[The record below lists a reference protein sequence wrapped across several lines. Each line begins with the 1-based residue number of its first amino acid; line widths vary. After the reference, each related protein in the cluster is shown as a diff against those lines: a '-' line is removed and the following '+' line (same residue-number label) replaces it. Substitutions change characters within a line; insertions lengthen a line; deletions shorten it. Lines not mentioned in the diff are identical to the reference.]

1 MKTNGTRFLLIVLF
15 LQLLLLVFAFCTK
28 AQPDY
33 NFNTPT
39 LVSGTARQIGAV
51 YQYNRVRSGTDARVT
66 ITNITPGVTIA
77 EFDAAGGYLEA
88 LQPTIDVAGRTRGYV
103 ELTIEF
109 FTTGANPRLMRQARV
124 PVTCIDVDGIV
135 NLHEFDEINIGGG
148 YVDYN
153 MLGNQV
159 VVTQTGNWFRGTNV
173 GSIDYPGRDTVERG
187 AMFTVVNAN
196 ITTAII
202 RVGADNQTAI
212 TQQRL
217 RSVYF
222 RSFTYANSF
231 LALPALMN
239 FRGNEKN
246 KKVELNWD
254 LIESNQLSKVIIE
267 KGNSPLQYKSI
278 GEVWIDQSKKSF
290 QFTDISNLD
299 ANAYYRLRMV
309 AENGKEQLS
318 SVLFFRA
325 ENESGPPTLSLYPSL
340 IQNQT
345 TINYKADRPST
356 ALLQIFDL
364 SGKVV
369 YRKNMNIQEGTNNI
383 VVNDLGKLMRGNY
396 IVSLND
402 NNKLFNQKII
412 KQ

>member
-1 MKTNGTRFLLIVLF
+1 MKTNGTRLLLIVLI
-15 LQLLLLVFAFCTK
+15 LQLLLLVFAFSTK

-33 NFNTPT
+33 IFDNPT
-39 LVSGTARQIGAV
+39 LVSGTARQVGAV
-51 YQYNRVRSGTDARVT
+51 YMYTRVRPGTDARVT
-66 ITNITPGVTIA
+66 IAAITPGVTIVD
-77 EFDAAGGYLEA
+77 FDATGGYLEA
-88 LQPTIDVAGRTRGYV
+88 IQPTIDVAGRTRGYV

-109 FTTGANPRLMRQARV
+109 LTQGGNPKLKNQARV
-124 PVTCIDVDGIV
+124 PVTCIDVDGTI

-159 VVTQTGNWFRGTNV
+159 LVTQNGNWFKGTNV
-173 GSIDYPGRDTVERG
+173 GNVDYPGRDTVERA
-187 AMFTVVNAN
+187 AMFTVTNAN
-196 ITTAII
+196 ITTATI
-202 RVGADNQTAI
+202 RVGADNQGASTE
-212 TQQRL
+212 QRL

-222 RSFTYANSF
+222 KSFTYANSF

-246 KKVELNWD
+246 KRVELKWD

-267 KGNSPLQYKSI
+267 KGNSPLQYKPI
-278 GEVWIDQSKKSF
+278 GEVLVDQSKNSF
-290 QFTDISNLD
+290 QYTDISNLE
-299 ANAYYRLRMV
+299 ANAYYRLKMV
-309 AENGKEQLS
+309 AENGKEHLS

-325 ENESGPPTLSLYPSL
+325 GSESGPASLSVYPNMVR
-340 IQNQT
+340 NQT
-345 TINYKADRPST
+345 TINYKADRQST
-356 ALLQIFDL
+356 AVLQIFDL

-369 YRKNMNIQEGTNNI
+369 YRKYMNIQEGTNNI
-383 VVNDLGKLMRGNY
+383 VVTDLGKLMRGNY

-402 NNKLFNQKII
+402 NSKLFTQKII

>member
-1 MKTNGTRFLLIVLF
+1 MKTNGTRLLLIVLF

-51 YQYNRVRSGTDARVT
+51 YQYNNVKSGTNARVT
-66 ITNITPGVTIA
+66 ITDISPGVTIA

-88 LQPTIDVAGRTRGYV
+88 LQPTIDVARRTRGYV

-109 FTTGANPRLMRQARV
+109 YTTGVNPRLMRQARV
-124 PVTCIDVDGIV
+124 PVTCIDVDGIP
-135 NLHEFDEINIGGG
+135 NLHEFDEVNIGGG

-159 VVTQTGNWFRGTNV
+159 VVTQTGNWFKGTNV
-173 GSIDYPGRDTVERG
+173 ASIDYPGRDTVERG

-196 ITTAII
+196 INTAVI
-202 RVGADNQTAI
+202 RVGADNQTAS

-222 RSFTYANSF
+222 KSFTYANSF

-254 LIESNQLSKVIIE
+254 LIESNQISKVIIE
-267 KGNSPLQYKSI
+267 KGNSPLQYKPI
-278 GEVWIDQSKKSF
+278 GEVWVDQSKKSF
-290 QFTDISNLD
+290 QYTDISNLN

-325 ENESGPPTLSLYPSL
+325 ENESGPATLSLYPNL

-345 TINYKADRPST
+345 TINYKSDRPST

-383 VVNDLGKLMRGNY
+383 VVTDLGKLMRGNY

-402 NNKLFNQKII
+402 NSKLFTQKII